1 MAKAVVYLAI
11 SEDFEGLT
19 NEYLHMFNIK
29 KMDPKVYDEK
39 EGVKLWDETH
49 KLWKSVDK
57 KFVSLDKTG

>member
-1 MAKAVVYLAI
+1 
-11 SEDFEGLT
+11 
-19 NEYLHMFNIK
+19 MFNTK

-39 EGVKLWDETH
+39 EGEKLWDETH